1 MTFENYLKM
10 IKRYLKSRNRS
21 WEKCDEFYR
30 NLRYKMPIVKKNV
43 KKIKFLINIDEI
55 EEQSEP
61 WIDVKKYEFLDKQI
75 EELMKE
81 YGYM

>member
-1 MTFENYLKM
+1 
-10 IKRYLKSRNRS
+10 
-21 WEKCDEFYR
+21 
-30 NLRYKMPIVKKNV
+30 MPTVKKNV
-43 KKIKFLINIDEI
+43 KKIKFLINIDEL

-75 EELMKE
+75 EKLMKE

>member
-1 MTFENYLKM
+1 M

-21 WEKCDEFYR
+21 WEKCDEFYG
-30 NLRYKMPIVKKNV
+30 NLRYKMPTVKKNV
-43 KKIKFLINIDEI
+43 KKIKFLINIDEL

-75 EELMKE
+75 EKLMKE